1 MPKEEVLPV
10 TGDVRAT
17 YGRLSRVY
25 GIVEGR
31 FQKRLRGRG
40 LELLG
45 VREGETVLEIGF
57 GTGCAL
63 AEIAGRVGASG
74 RACGLDL
81 TPEMVARARHRL
93 EKQGLASRVELRE
106 GDARQMPYRDSHFD
120 AVYMAAALELLDTP
134 DIPVV
139 LGEIRRLLK
148 AGGRLVLSS
157 MPKEGHEGS
166 LVWRVYEWLHRTL
179 PRVATCRPIYVE
191 DSVTEA
197 GFEIIT
203 AEEIKIAGIFPMK
216 IVLARPAA

>member
-1 MPKEEVLPV
+1 M
-10 TGDVRAT
+10 
-17 YGRLSRVY
+17 
-25 GIVEGR
+25 
-31 FQKRLRGRG
+31 
-40 LELLG
+40 LG
-45 VREGETVLEIGF
+45 VREGETVLEIAF

-63 AEIAGRVGASG
+63 AEIAGRVGGSG

-81 TPEMVARARHRL
+81 TPEMIARAKRRL

-106 GDARQMPYRDSHFD
+106 GDARQMPYQDSHFD
-120 AVYMAAALELLDTP
+120 AVYMAAALELQDTP

-157 MPKEGHEGS
+157 MTKEGHEGS
-166 LVWRVYEWLHRTL
+166 LVWRVYEWLHRAL
-179 PRVATCRPIYVE
+179 PQVATCRPIYVE

-203 AEEIKIAGIFPMK
+203 TEEIKIAGIFPMK